1 MKIIIENSSSVPLYE
16 QIKNSIKAQIID
28 GKIDEDEQLPSI
40 RSLAKDLK
48 ISILTVKKAYDE
60 LESEGYLKSVQGKGS
75 FVSSK
80 NDEFIK
86 EERLKELENH
96 MREIIKIS
104 NLYEISKEELYDL
117 FEFIYRSESDG
128 E

>member
-16 QIKNSIKAQIID
+16 QIKNSIKEEIID
-28 GKIDEDEQLPSI
+28 GKIVEDEQLPSI

-104 NLYEISKEELYDL
+104 NLYEISKKELYDL